1 MPDFTPETFPGLFTR
16 EALRLFQPAP
26 GSDGLTPML
35 VVFTTTEVLI
45 FALALDGFN
54 EWDTR
59 QQAMRTLGETYALQ
73 HGEVVALQ
81 FGCEAWTRAFTPEEH
96 AARGDR
102 LIETYPDR
110 QEQIIVMG
118 QLATGELLMA
128 SAPLHRRPTGK
139 VSHLGPWTVH
149 QEGRQRAQI
158 LEAFWEGYAQGRG
171 QPPLP

>member
-1 MPDFTPETFPGLFTR
+1 MPDFTPETFADLFTR

-26 GSDGLTPML
+26 GSDGLTPTL
-35 VVFTTTEVLI
+35 AVFTTTEVLI

-59 QQAMRTLGETYALQ
+59 RQAMRTLGETCAVQY
-73 HGEVVALQ
+73 GEVVALQ
-81 FGCEAWTRAFTPEEH
+81 FGSEAWTRSFTPEEH
-96 AARGDR
+96 AARGAR
-102 LIETYPDR
+102 LIDTYPDR

-118 QLATGELLMA
+118 QLATGDLLMA

-139 VSHLGPWTVH
+139 VSHLGPWAVH

-171 QPPLP
+171 ETPPP